1 MEDITDSDSR
11 QVKRVPNNFKKNDL
25 SEYHDFYVQRNALL
39 LIDII
44 ENFRNICL
52 GISELDHDRFLSAP
66 GLAWQAVLKNTKTR
80 LGLLTDIGVLLLEEN
95 YMNTVWDEIC
105 HWYAKANSKYM
116 KYYDKYK
123 ESSLFRILVIECS

>member
-11 QVKRVPNNFKKNDL
+11 QVKRVPNNFKMNDL

-39 LIDII
+39 LADVI

-52 GISELDHDRFLSAP
+52 GISKLDHDHFLSAP

-95 YMNTVWDEIC
+95 NMNTVWDEIC

-116 KYYDKYK
+116 KYYEKYK